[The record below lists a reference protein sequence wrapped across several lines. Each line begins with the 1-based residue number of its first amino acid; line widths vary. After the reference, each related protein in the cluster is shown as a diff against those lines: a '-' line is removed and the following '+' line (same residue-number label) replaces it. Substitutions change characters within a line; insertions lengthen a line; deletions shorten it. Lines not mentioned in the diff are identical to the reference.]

1 MAKKEKIDE
10 ELFNKMR
17 KKETVPLKAMDFI
30 QDAYDIKNYILY
42 NEEDRKQNFAPN
54 EIENKVQGFV
64 KKIEYIATM
73 VNLNNVFEIAGYTKE
88 VPIKYK
94 QSIEWKFDTLDTK
107 ESNPNV
113 VNKKDD
119 K

>member
-1 MAKKEKIDE
+1 
-10 ELFNKMR
+10 
-17 KKETVPLKAMDFI
+17 
-30 QDAYDIKNYILY
+30 
-42 NEEDRKQNFAPN
+42 
-54 EIENKVQGFV
+54 
-64 KKIEYIATM
+64 M

>member
-1 MAKKEKIDE
+1 
-10 ELFNKMR
+10 MR
-17 KKETVPLKAMDFI
+17 KVKTKTVPLKAMDFI

-54 EIENKVQGFV
+54 EVENKVQSFV
-64 KKIEYIATM
+64 RKIEYIATM